1 MTIHLIKDCTPPFI
15 CLTSHPSHNW
25 RGSPPSVYYCKEPL
39 AAEVNDSG
47 YNPRHLCESDD
58 PDFDRFVMDFS
69 SSLTDL

>member
-1 MTIHLIKDCTPPFI
+1 MMSFIKDGALPSI
-15 CLTSHPSHNW
+15 RLTSHPFHKLRASLL
-25 RGSPPSVYYCKEPL
+25 PVYYSKKPP

-47 YNPRHLCESDD
+47 YNPRHLCESED